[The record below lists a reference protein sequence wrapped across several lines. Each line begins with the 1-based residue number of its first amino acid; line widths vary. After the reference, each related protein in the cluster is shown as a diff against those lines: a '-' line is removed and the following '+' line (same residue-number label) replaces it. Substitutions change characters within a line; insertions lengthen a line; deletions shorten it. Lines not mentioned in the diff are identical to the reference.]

1 MNKLKNNLKNILI
14 FSILTLFNIIMINC
28 YFKIEER
35 YLNNIMISVYTILI
49 LMYILAHFKRFY
61 VLEKVIRIVNIGMT
75 VVCLIVYISNS
86 FLININN
93 NFSFEQILESYG
105 NKAIFIYFIVSFL
118 QPIILPLPEPVT
130 IIAGSSVLGMFNGA
144 FFGFLGTLLGII
156 TMYFFVRVTG
166 TKFIDKFINN
176 QYIERFNKYI
186 KRNELIVVLFLFI
199 LPILPDEAIC
209 IGAGLTNIN
218 PYKFISIAT
227 IAKLL
232 TSFSLSYSFSIIKPN
247 IMACIIILILILLM
261 RKMFTFI
268 KNKSIFRVN

>member
-1 MNKLKNNLKNILI
+1 MNKLKNNHKNILI

-28 YFKIEER
+28 YFKIEEI
-35 YLNNIMISVYTILI
+35 YLNNIMISGYTILI

-61 VLEKVIRIVNIGMT
+61 GLEKVIRIINIGMT
-75 VVCLIVYISNS
+75 VVSLIVYISNS
-86 FLININN
+86 FLINN
-93 NFSFEQILESYG
+93 NFSFEHILESYG

-186 KRNELIVVLFLFI
+186 KRNELIVVLLLFI

-218 PYKFISIAT
+218 PYKFISIAM

-232 TSFSLSYSFSIIKPN
+232 TSFSLSYSFSIIEPN

-268 KNKSIFRVN
+268 KNKSIFRAN

>member
-1 MNKLKNNLKNILI
+1 MNKLKNNHKSILI

-28 YFKIEER
+28 YFKIEEI
-35 YLNNIMISVYTILI
+35 YLNNIMISGYTILI
-49 LMYILAHFKRFY
+49 LMYIFAHFKRFY

-75 VVCLIVYISNS
+75 VVSLIVYISNS
-86 FLININN
+86 FLINN
-93 NFSFEQILESYG
+93 NFSFEHILESYG
-105 NKAIFIYFIVSFL
+105 NKAVFIYFIVSFL

-166 TKFIDKFINN
+166 TKFINN

-209 IGAGLTNIN
+209 IGAGLTKIN

-261 RKMFTFI
+261 RKMFNFI